1 MTREKA
7 LKILKEEQ
15 RSFKCLQEVSKDK
28 ATREH
33 FKEKV
38 QAYEF
43 AINQLEFSPP
53 KVVINEFLDSEKLW
67 RIRVKVD
74 DELIP
79 NENIDFISDRNSK
92 ENGQVFSKEKSLKNI
107 IKRWFK
113 KGSKCNG

>member
-7 LKILKEEQ
+7 LKILMEER
-15 RSFKCLQEVSKDK
+15 RSFICLQEVSRDK
-28 ATREH
+28 TTREH

-43 AINQLEFSPP
+43 AINQLVVSPP

-74 DELIP
+74 GELIP

-92 ENGQVFSKEKSLKNI
+92 ENGQVFSKEKNLKNI

-113 KGSKCNG
+113 KGSK

>member
-7 LKILKEEQ
+7 LKILMEER
-15 RSFKCLQEVSKDK
+15 RSFICLQEVSRDNT
-28 ATREH
+28 TREH

-43 AINQLEFSPP
+43 AINQLVVSPP

-74 DELIP
+74 GELIP
-79 NENIDFISDRNSK
+79 NENIDFISDRDSK
-92 ENGQVFSKEKSLKNI
+92 ENGQAFRDKMNFNNI
-107 IKRWFK
+107 IRKWFK
-113 KGSKCNG
+113 KGRK

>member
-7 LKILKEEQ
+7 LKILREEQ

-28 ATREH
+28 VTREH

-43 AINQLEFSPP
+43 AIKQLEASPP
-53 KVVINEFLDSEKLW
+53 KVVIHEFLDSKKLW
-67 RIRVKVD
+67 GITVQVD
-74 DELIP
+74 GEIIA

-92 ENGQVFSKEKSLKNI
+92 ENGQAFRK
-107 IKRWFK
+107 K
-113 KGSKCNG
+113 KGLNYD

>member
-15 RSFKCLQEVSKDK
+15 RSFECLQEVSKDK

-33 FKEKV
+33 FKGKV
-38 QAYEF
+38 QAYDF
-43 AINQLEFSPP
+43 AIKQLEASPP
-53 KVVINEFLDSEKLW
+53 KVVINEFLDSKKIW

-79 NENIDFISDRNSK
+79 NENIDFISDRDSK
-92 ENGQVFSKEKSLKNI
+92 ENSQVFRKEKNLKNI

-113 KGSKCNG
+113 KGSK

>member
-7 LKILKEEQ
+7 LKILKEEK
-15 RSFKCLQEVSKDK
+15 RSFECLQKVSRNKT
-28 ATREH
+28 TREH

-38 QAYEF
+38 QAYEV
-43 AINQLEFSPP
+43 AINQLEASPS
-53 KVVINEFLDSEKLW
+53 KVVINEFLDSKKIW

-74 DELIP
+74 DEVIP
-79 NENIDFISDRNSK
+79 NENIDFISDRDSK
-92 ENGQVFSKEKSLKNI
+92 ENGQVFRKEKGLKNI